1 MNMTVPLFPLPNVV
15 LFPKTLRPLHIFE
28 PRYRAM
34 IAEAIS
40 GEGLIGMMFLKDG
53 WENQYDQNPPMESI
67 GCLGRIIQHN
77 QLPDGRYYITLLG
90 ISSFELISEIPSEPF
105 RTGMI
110 ETREELSE
118 EILSPLLFERLSNV
132 VDEMVETLDLTREL
146 SWIKESNLDHESLV
160 HHWSAFLPFTPTEK
174 QFLLESASIR
184 IEAGR
189 LYDLLLFRKFELLE
203 DTSSIEPGS
212 GTCDPLL

>member
-1 MNMTVPLFPLPNVV
+1 MTVPLFPLPNVV

-174 QFLLESASIR
+174 QFLLESPSIR

>member
-34 IAEAIS
+34 VAEAIS
-40 GEGLIGMMFLKDG
+40 GDGLIGMMFLKDG

-118 EILSPLLFERLSNV
+118 EILSPLLFDRLSNV
-132 VDEMVETLDLTREL
+132 VNEMVETLDLTREL

-174 QFLLESASIR
+174 QFLLESPSIR

>member
-34 IAEAIS
+34 VAEAIS
-40 GEGLIGMMFLKDG
+40 GDGLIGMMFLKDG

-110 ETREELSE
+110 ETREELSG
-118 EILSPLLFERLSNV
+118 EILSPLLFDRLSNV
-132 VDEMVETLDLTREL
+132 VNEMVETLDLTREL

-174 QFLLESASIR
+174 QFLLESPSIR

>member
-34 IAEAIS
+34 VAEAIS

-118 EILSPLLFERLSNV
+118 EILSPLLFDRLSNV
-132 VDEMVETLDLTREL
+132 VNEMVETLDLTREL

-174 QFLLESASIR
+174 QFLLESPSIR

>member
-174 QFLLESASIR
+174 QFLLESPSIR

>member
-34 IAEAIS
+34 IAEALS

-53 WENQYDQNPPMESI
+53 WENQYDQNPPVESV

-90 ISSFELISEIPSEPF
+90 MSSFELISEIPSEPF

-110 ETREELSE
+110 ETREELSQ
-118 EILSPLLFERLSNV
+118 EIFSPLLFDRLANV
-132 VDEMVETLDLTREL
+132 VDEMVETLDLVREL
-146 SWIKESNLDHESLV
+146 SWIKESNLDQESLI

-174 QFLLESASIR
+174 QFLLESPTIR

-189 LYDLLLFRKFELLE
+189 LYDLLLFRKFDFTE
-203 DTSSIEPGS
+203 DPSSIEPGS